1 MIRLSTASAAGS
13 RSFRPAGS
21 PTPGVRCAPSKHGK
35 LVQFDK
41 FSDLHHADTPH
52 AGEPEP
58 VSCSQAR
65 RFIACLDDGALL
77 ITDAVCV
84 LLPGI
89 EMDGFI
95 YVEKLLDKFD

>member
-1 MIRLSTASAAGS
+1 MASLTS
-13 RSFRPAGS
+13 SLFC
-21 PTPGVRCAPSKHGK
+21 TTQT
-35 LVQFDK
+35 L
-41 FSDLHHADTPH
+41 DTQH
-52 AGEPEP
+52 AGQPEP

-89 EMDGFI
+89 EIDGFI